1 MGPLSTSCAT
11 AAVFARACPAD
22 HGRSHDAR
30 HGTASVGGRGRALLR
45 ARPRRLR
52 RGRLSNEDRGGAL
65 LGLDSTY
72 RVCGRHVQAV
82 ASLRCGAE
90 EFSPDGALR
99 TFLAMALFNTGEL
112 HESAWLLLR
121 GRFLPLFHPGIG
133 CLVWGVG
140 SRQEMVFSR

>member
-1 MGPLSTSCAT
+1 LLGPVRRIMVEAT
-11 AAVFARACPAD
+11 T
-22 HGRSHDAR
+22 
-30 HGTASVGGRGRALLR
+30 HGTARPRSGGRGRALLR

-52 RGRLSNEDRGGAL
+52 RGRLSNEDRRGAL

-112 HESAWLLLR
+112 HDSAWLLLKR
-121 GRFLPLFHPGIG
+121 DGPGAAQPHQKAPVLQRNRRSG
-133 CLVWGVG
+133 AFRRRVTSSSPG
-140 SRQEMVFSR
+140 S